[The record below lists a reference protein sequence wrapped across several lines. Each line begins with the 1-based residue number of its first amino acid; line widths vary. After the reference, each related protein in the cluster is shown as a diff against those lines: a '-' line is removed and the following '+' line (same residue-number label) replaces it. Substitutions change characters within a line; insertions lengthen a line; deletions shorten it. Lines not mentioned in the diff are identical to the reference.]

1 MMIGLSFFV
10 LGFSTVPGYL
20 VGVGALAPA
29 RVSGGLAPQL
39 KAGTDADS
47 K

>member
-20 VGVGALAPA
+20 VGVGALAIA
-29 RVSGGLAPQL
+29 LGNGLAALPT
-39 KAGTDADS
+39 A
-47 K
+47 

>member
-20 VGVGALAPA
+20 VGVGVLAFALVPD
-29 RVSGGLAPQL
+29 VL
-39 KAGTDADS
+39 KGRDIAQG
-47 K
+47 